1 MKLIKQSKLF
11 FKEGKSDKVYEI
23 DFCEL
28 SANEFLVNFRY
39 GRRGSTLK
47 EGTKTPAALP
57 LANAEVL
64 FAELENEKRK
74 KGYQTETEV
83 FIELPSLDTVEPD
96 TLNGAILQRLQDAV
110 VGRNSFRTEWKT
122 SRVIWKAG
130 MLNLQE
136 AIPFIIK
143 LATRGNEMQTYAALY
158 ALTKLNAVTAGP
170 LFTALA
176 NNVKQKSH
184 IVNLAFEGL
193 LTIANGAEQQKI
205 SNQLLEKLPAEIR
218 YAVEINDLDL
228 LKATLDQNIKD
239 KEVDYFTTLYL
250 LGKVQSTLL
259 PILNSVLKTC
269 PYKPP
274 FFKHLRA
281 IYKLAQLRNDVAT
294 LAILFY
300 GFEKQPAMFRRTYS
314 LDSNYRQYLTAIDL
328 TVRVGAELKNK
339 DSKLAFSQYTKTYFQ
354 KNAVEFLKNTGAS
367 KDASAYLKLAVN
379 TLLQYKENDYS
390 IAEEK
395 PLSEYGRYDY
405 KTKQYSYLIVNYP
418 ECSESLLLSTI
429 LFGNDPKRQLQAN
442 LRFIIDSRTVTS
454 PDYYYN
460 AANVRAVAATPNT
473 GFNSDNGVSVIDA
486 AKNIFKSLFGKKNV
500 TPPPV
505 LPVVEQNTAPKTVVN
520 STLRLELYP
529 ELWDAMPQA
538 YIQLL
543 MQAEMSRIHLFA
555 YERLMAH
562 PQYNEIIQRFDERSI
577 LQLLN
582 SKFDLPNQFGFEILK
597 NEESKLAQNPVFVA
611 EILACNSR
619 NARLWA
625 QDLVSRNIELYF
637 SDIEFLLIVLFNA
650 EEESKN
656 WINETLQKCLFSE
669 DRVQAILGKAI
680 TELLHFENTDDNNL
694 QAKNA
699 IDRLGLFA
707 AMQMEKLS
715 WNIVEQLITSELN
728 ANKILATKILLNKV
742 KKVSPTEIP
751 VSLTKMLLLSEFP
764 EVRDG
769 GIELLSQYPDHFV
782 IENIQVLLSLIDS
795 GDEKVL
801 DAVFKIIGKLF
812 AHQPEI
818 GNAIVP
824 HFAYALMRK
833 EKFEGAHT
841 SLSEFLL
848 QNLKPYWSS
857 GLQPKE
863 ITKLIHAQYRIS
875 QLVGY
880 EILKVYSNPDRFS
893 LRQIISFGSHEIL
906 AIRQWSWNYFKQN
919 VSRIREERTQSLYLL
934 DSKWDDTRAYAF
946 HFFKTG
952 FTEADWDPDTLIGI
966 VDSIRPDV
974 ESFGK
979 EMITRFFNAEHALDY
994 LTKLSEHPSVN
1005 VQTFVSSYLSMYA
1018 KDKPVLLR
1026 ELTFYFRSALTR
1038 VNKGRVAKDRI
1049 FKFLHEESTK
1059 SLETAIWAVSIL
1071 DDVSAQSTIQDK
1083 AVCIDILTKIKTQYP
1098 DLDMHLII
1106 KNERHVIQL

>member
-23 DFCEL
+23 DLCEL

-83 FIELPSLDTVEPD
+83 FMELPSLDAVEPD
-96 TLNGAILQRLQDAV
+96 TLNGTILQRLQDAV

-130 MLNLQE
+130 MLNVQE
-136 AIPFIIK
+136 AVPFIIK

-170 LFTALA
+170 LFIALA
-176 NNVKQKSH
+176 NNIKQKSH
-184 IVNLAFEGL
+184 IVNMAFEGL
-193 LTIANGAEQQKI
+193 LTITKDAEQQKI

-218 YAVEINDLDL
+218 YAVETNDLEL
-228 LKATLDQNIKD
+228 LKANLNQSVKD
-239 KEVDYFTTLYL
+239 KAVDYFTTLYL
-250 LGKVQSTLL
+250 LCKVQPSLL
-259 PILNSVLKTC
+259 PILNHVLKTC

-281 IYKLAQLRNDVAT
+281 IYKLAQLRNDIIT

-354 KNAVEFLKNTGAS
+354 KNAVEFLKNAGAT
-367 KDASAYLKLAVN
+367 KNASAYLKLAVN
-379 TLLQYKENDYS
+379 ILLQYKETDYS

-395 PLSEYGRYDY
+395 PLSEYGRYNY

-442 LRFIIDSRTVTS
+442 LKFIINSRTVTS

-460 AANVRAVAATPNT
+460 AANVRAVPARSNT
-473 GFNSDNGVSVIDA
+473 GFNNDNGVSVIDA

-500 TPPPV
+500 TPPP
-505 LPVVEQNTAPKTVVN
+505 LPVVEQDTTLKTEVKSV
-520 STLRLELYP
+520 SRLELYP

-543 MQAEMSRIHLFA
+543 MQAEMNRIHLFA
-555 YERLMAH
+555 YERLTSH
-562 PQYNEIIQRFDERSI
+562 PQYEEIIQRFDERSI

-582 SKFDLPNQFGFEILK
+582 SRFDLPNQFGFEILK
-597 NEESKLAQNPVFVA
+597 NEENKLAQNPVFVA
-611 EILACNSR
+611 EILACNSS

-625 QDLVSRNIELYF
+625 QEVVSRNIELYF
-637 SDIEFLLIVLFNA
+637 NDIEFLLILLFNA
-650 EEESKN
+650 QAESKN
-656 WINETLQKCLFSE
+656 WINETLQKNLFSE
-669 DRVQAILGKAI
+669 DKIQAILGKVI
-680 TELLHFENTDDNNL
+680 TELLHFENTDGNNL

-707 AMQMEKLS
+707 ETQMEKLS
-715 WNIVEQLITSELN
+715 WNIVEQLISSVLN

-751 VSLTKMLLLSEFP
+751 ISLTKLLLLSEFP

-769 GIELLSQYPDHFV
+769 GIELLNKYPEHFIV
-782 IENIQVLLSLIDS
+782 ENIQLLLSLIDS

-801 DAVFKIIGKLF
+801 DAVFKIFEKLF
-812 AHQPEI
+812 VRQSEI

-824 HFAYALMRK
+824 HFVYALMRK
-833 EKFEGAHT
+833 EKFEGSHKK
-841 SLSEFLL
+841 LSEFLL

-857 GLQPKE
+857 GLQPKD

-875 QLVGY
+875 QLAGY
-880 EILKVYSNPDRFS
+880 EILKAYGNPDRFS

-906 AIRQWSWNYFKQN
+906 AIRQWSWNYFKQH
-919 VSRIREERTQSLYLL
+919 VSRIRAEKNQSLYLL

-946 HFFKTG
+946 HFFKTE

-979 EMITRFFNAEHALDY
+979 EMITRFFNAAHALDY
-994 LTKLSEHPSVN
+994 LIKLSEHPSVN
-1005 VQTFVSSYLSMYA
+1005 VQALVSSYLSMYA
-1018 KDKPVLLR
+1018 KDKPDLLR

-1049 FKFLHEESTK
+1049 FNFLHQESTK
-1059 SLETAIWAVSIL
+1059 NVETAIWAISIL

-1083 AVCIDILTKIKTQYP
+1083 AVCIDILTKIKMQYP

-1106 KNERHVIQL
+1106 KNEAHVIQL

>member
-23 DFCEL
+23 DLCEL

-39 GRRGSTLK
+39 GRRGSILK

-57 LANAEVL
+57 LANAEAL
-64 FAELENEKRK
+64 FAEVENEKRK

-83 FIELPSLDTVEPD
+83 FMELPSLDTVEPD
-96 TLNGAILQRLQDAV
+96 TLNGTILQRLQDAV

-122 SRVIWKAG
+122 SRIIWKAG

-158 ALTKLNAVTAGP
+158 ALTKLNAVTAEP
-170 LFTALA
+170 LFMALA
-176 NNVKQKSH
+176 NNIKQKSH

-193 LTIANGAEQQKI
+193 LTITAGAEQQKI
-205 SNQLLEKLPAEIR
+205 TNKLLEKLPEEIR
-218 YAVEINDLDL
+218 YAVETNDLGL
-228 LKATLDQNIKD
+228 LQAALDQNIKD

-250 LGKVQSTLL
+250 LCKVQSTLL
-259 PILNSVLKTC
+259 PILNGVLKTC

-281 IYKLAQLRNDVAT
+281 IYKLAQLRNDVTT

-314 LDSNYRQYLTAIDL
+314 LDSNYRQYLIAIDL

-339 DSKLAFSQYTKTYFQ
+339 DSKLAFSQFTKTYFQ
-354 KNAVEFLKNTGAS
+354 KNAIEFLKSAGTT

-379 TLLQYKENDYS
+379 TLLQYKEKDYS

-395 PLSEYGRYDY
+395 PLREYGQYNY
-405 KTKQYSYLIVNYP
+405 KTKQYTYLIVNYP

-429 LFGNDPKRQLQAN
+429 LFGNDSKRKLQSN

-454 PDYYYN
+454 SDYYYN
-460 AANVRAVAATPNT
+460 AGNVRAVGSRSNA
-473 GFNSDNGVSVIDA
+473 GFNNDNGVSVIDA

-500 TPPPV
+500 PPP
-505 LPVVEQNTAPKTVVN
+505 LPVVEQDTAPKTEVKRVP
-520 STLRLELYP
+520 RLELYP

-543 MQAEMSRIHLFA
+543 MQAEMNRIHLFA
-555 YERLMAH
+555 YERLTAH
-562 PQYNEIIQRFDERSI
+562 PQYEEIIQRFDERSI

-597 NEESKLAQNPVFVA
+597 NEESKFAQNPVFVA

-625 QDLVSRNIELYF
+625 QELVSRNIELYF
-637 SDIEFLLIVLFNA
+637 NDIEFLLIVLFNA
-650 EEESKN
+650 QEENKN
-656 WINETLQKCLFSE
+656 WINEILQKYLFSE
-669 DRVQAILGKAI
+669 DRIQAILGKTI

-694 QAKNA
+694 QARNA
-699 IDRLGLFA
+699 IDRLGLFSET
-707 AMQMEKLS
+707 QMERLS
-715 WNIVEQLITSELN
+715 WNIVEQLISSALN
-728 ANKILATKILLNKV
+728 ANKILATKILLHKV

-751 VSLTKMLLLSEFP
+751 ISLTKMLLLSEFL

-769 GIELLSQYPDHFV
+769 GIELLNQYPDHFIV
-782 IENIQVLLSLIDS
+782 ENIQLLLSLIDS

-801 DAVFKIIGKLF
+801 DAVFKIIEKLF
-812 AHQPEI
+812 EYQSEI

-824 HFAYALMRK
+824 HLAYALMRK
-833 EKFEGAHT
+833 EKFEGAHA

-857 GLQPKE
+857 GLQPKD
-863 ITKLIHAQYRIS
+863 ITKLIYAQYRTS
-875 QLVGY
+875 QLAGY
-880 EILKVYSNPDRFS
+880 EILKAYGNPDRFS

-906 AIRQWSWNYFKQN
+906 AIRQWSWNYFKQH
-919 VSRIREERTQSLYLL
+919 VSRIRAERNQSLYLL
-934 DSKWDDTRAYAF
+934 DSKWEDTRAYAF
-946 HFFKTG
+946 HFFKTE
-952 FTEADWDPDTLIGI
+952 FTEADWDPDTLIAI

-979 EMITRFFNAEHALDY
+979 EMISRFFNVEHALDY

-1005 VQTFVSSYLSMYA
+1005 VQAFVSSYISMYA
-1018 KDKPVLLR
+1018 KDKPDLLQ

-1049 FKFLHEESTK
+1049 FNFLYQESIK
-1059 SLETAIWAVSIL
+1059 NVETAIWAISIL

-1106 KNERHVIQL
+1106 KNEAHVIQL

>member
-23 DFCEL
+23 DLCEL

-39 GRRGSTLK
+39 GRRGSALK

-83 FIELPSLDTVEPD
+83 FMELPSLDTVEPD
-96 TLNGAILQRLQDAV
+96 TLNGAILQRLQDAI

-130 MLNLQE
+130 MLNVQE
-136 AIPFIIK
+136 AIPFMIK

-158 ALTKLNAVTAGP
+158 ALTKLNAVAAEP

-176 NNVKQKSH
+176 NNIKQKSY
-184 IVNLAFEGL
+184 IINLAFEGL
-193 LTIANGAEQQKI
+193 LTIANEIEQEKI

-218 YAVEINDLDL
+218 YAVETNDLEL
-228 LKATLDQNIKD
+228 LKVTLDQNIKD
-239 KEVDYFTTLYL
+239 KEVEYLTTLYL
-250 LGKVQSTLL
+250 LCKVQSTLL
-259 PILNSVLKTC
+259 PILNHVLKTC

-281 IYKLAQLRNDVAT
+281 IYKLAQLRNDVTT

-328 TVRVGAELKNK
+328 SVRVGAELKNK

-354 KNAVEFLKNTGAS
+354 KNAVEFLKNAGAT
-367 KDASAYLKLAVN
+367 KDAAVYLKLAVN
-379 TLLQYKENDYS
+379 TLLQYKETDYS

-442 LRFIIDSRTVTS
+442 LKFIIDSRTVTS
-454 PDYYYN
+454 PNYYYN
-460 AANVRAVAATPNT
+460 AASVSMVAAESNT
-473 GFNSDNGVSVIDA
+473 GFNSDNNVSVIDA
-486 AKNIFKSLFGKKNV
+486 AKNIFKSLFGKKDV
-500 TPPPV
+500 IPPP
-505 LPVVEQNTAPKTVVN
+505 LPVVEQHIVPKTEVT
-520 STLRLELYP
+520 SMQRLELYP

-543 MQAEMSRIHLFA
+543 MQAGMNRIHLFA
-555 YERLMAH
+555 YERLTAH
-562 PQYNEIIQRFDERSI
+562 PQYEEIIQRFDERSI

-597 NEESKLAQNPVFVA
+597 KEESKLAQNPVFVA
-611 EILACNSR
+611 EVLACNSR
-619 NARLWA
+619 NARVWA
-625 QDLVSRNIELYF
+625 QEWVGRNIELYF
-637 SDIEFLLIVLFNA
+637 NDLEFLLIVLFNTQ
-650 EEESKN
+650 EESKN
-656 WINETLQKCLFSE
+656 WINETLQKYLFSE
-669 DRVQAILGKAI
+669 DRMQAILGKTI

-694 QAKNA
+694 KAKNA

-707 AMQMEKLS
+707 ATQMERLS
-715 WNIVEQLITSELN
+715 WNIVEQLISSALN

-751 VSLTKMLLLSEFP
+751 VSLTKMLLLSEFS

-769 GIELLSQYPDHFV
+769 GIELLNQYPDHFI
-782 IENIQVLLSLIDS
+782 IENIQLLLSLIDS

-801 DAVFKIIGKLF
+801 AAVFKIIEKLF
-812 AHQPEI
+812 AHQSEI

-824 HFAYALMRK
+824 HLAYALMRK
-833 EKFEGAHT
+833 EKFEGAHVR
-841 SLSEFLL
+841 LSEFLL
-848 QNLKPYWSS
+848 QNLKPFWSS

-875 QLVGY
+875 QLAGY
-880 EILKVYSNPDRFS
+880 EILKAYANPDRFS
-893 LRQIISFGSHEIL
+893 VRQIISFGSHEIL
-906 AIRQWSWNYFKQN
+906 AIRQWSWNYFKQH
-919 VSRIREERTQSLYLL
+919 VSRIREERNQSLYLL

-946 HFFKTG
+946 HFFKTE

-979 EMITRFFNAEHALDY
+979 EMITRFFNAAHALDY

-1018 KDKPVLLR
+1018 KDKPGLLR

-1049 FKFLHEESTK
+1049 FNFLHEESMK
-1059 SLETAIWAVSIL
+1059 NLETAIWAVSIL

-1106 KNERHVIQL
+1106 KNEAHVIQL